1 MCNQIPS
8 PRRFHRL
15 LLKRHGHSPRTPGHL
30 IRRNKIR
37 QPAHPTQTQTSPSA
51 KTIHQ
56 AQRQRFTQT
65 RQHEHRRA
73 HLDSTNQARHA
84 SQLLRLAR
92 QSSIPTQPATTSQS
106 NERYTKHSS
115 NNQQLEPSTN
125 PTTQRA
131 STTSANKQSSAAV
144 SIASDADSSSQ
155 QQRPEQNDLLW
166 LDIGLLIH
174 NVLQQLVALHTG
186 CSSSASKLS
195 QHNNEWETDATA
207 IHFANFNHI
216 YTELSWREAAV
227 VVAAASTSAKNSTIH
242 SDSHTQVD

>member
-15 LLKRHGHSPRTPGHL
+15 LLKRHGHSPRAPRHL

-65 RQHEHRRA
+65 RQYEHRRA
-73 HLDSTNQARHA
+73 HLDSTNQTRHA

-92 QSSIPTQPATTSQS
+92 QPSIPTQPATTSQF
-106 NERYTKHSS
+106 NKRHTKHSS
-115 NNQQLEPSTN
+115 NYEHEPSTN
-125 PTTQRA
+125 PTSQRA
-131 STTSANKQSSAAV
+131 STSANKQPSAAV
-144 SIASDADSSSQ
+144 PIASNADSSSQ
-155 QQRPEQNDLLW
+155 QQRPEQNDLVW
-166 LDIGLLIH
+166 LDIGLLVHYFI
-174 NVLQQLVALHTG
+174 QQLVALHTG

-195 QHNNEWETDATA
+195 QHNNKRQTDAA

-227 VVAAASTSAKNSTIH
+227 VVATASTSAQNSTIH